1 MAIKDEF
8 ETLFSLTCEPSLS
21 KQLLVQ
27 KFNIRVSVRK
37 CIWQFQGPYEVLSCE
52 EIKVANPWH
61 WLITVFLSHAKDSE
75 GPFFFLRTSLLFVH
89 PRFSKALVWLQVS
102 IRRNFSRT
110 LVVLDNKIEA
120 LLPDDTSGT
129 NSNQQLFSYYSNN
142 KEGNGNSEQEFG
154 SNFSANSFVYV
165 GGLPSFY
172 STKLSSLAL
181 PSAVFEP
188 RFRGSI
194 RNVVYA
200 DDESGRPR
208 RQEVMAY
215 KVSNFWLL

>member
-1 MAIKDEF
+1 M
-8 ETLFSLTCEPSLS
+8 
-21 KQLLVQ
+21 
-27 KFNIRVSVRK
+27 
-37 CIWQFQGPYEVLSCE
+37 
-52 EIKVANPWH
+52 
-61 WLITVFLSHAKDSE
+61 
-75 GPFFFLRTSLLFVH
+75 
-89 PRFSKALVWLQVS
+89 
-102 IRRNFSRT
+102 
-110 LVVLDNKIEA
+110 VLDNKIQA
-120 LLPDDTSGT
+120 VLPDDTG
-129 NSNQQLFSYYSNN
+129 NGNQRLFSYYSNN
-142 KEGNGNSEQEFG
+142 KEGASNGNSEQEFG

-215 KVSNFWLL
+215 KVGKTLLSNNIGRSDLKIKMQPKLFVIDLSIPYISIWTPKQMKKFEDLQLETAFERFGFHTKTT

>member
-1 MAIKDEF
+1 MYLTIPGTLWGTILWRNQSSKPMTLTNYSF
-8 ETLFSLTCEPSLS
+8 FKSRQGLRETF
-21 KQLLVQ
+21 
-27 KFNIRVSVRK
+27 
-37 CIWQFQGPYEVLSCE
+37 
-52 EIKVANPWH
+52 
-61 WLITVFLSHAKDSE
+61 FLSAN
-75 GPFFFLRTSLLFVH
+75 SLLFVH

>member
-1 MAIKDEF
+1 MYLTIPG
-8 ETLFSLTCEPSLS
+8 TLWGTILWRNQSSKPMTLTNYSFFKS
-21 KQLLVQ
+21 
-27 KFNIRVSVRK
+27 R
-37 CIWQFQGPYEVLSCE
+37 QGLRG
-52 EIKVANPWH
+52 
-61 WLITVFLSHAKDSE
+61 TFFLSAY
-75 GPFFFLRTSLLFVH
+75 SLLFVH

-215 KVSNFWLL
+215 KVSNFALYVIVIGKRVRF

>member
-1 MAIKDEF
+1 M
-8 ETLFSLTCEPSLS
+8 
-21 KQLLVQ
+21 
-27 KFNIRVSVRK
+27 
-37 CIWQFQGPYEVLSCE
+37 
-52 EIKVANPWH
+52 
-61 WLITVFLSHAKDSE
+61 
-75 GPFFFLRTSLLFVH
+75 
-89 PRFSKALVWLQVS
+89 
-102 IRRNFSRT
+102 
-110 LVVLDNKIEA
+110 VLDNKIEA

-215 KVSNFWLL
+215 KVGKTLLSNNIGRSDLKIKNATKELFVIDQFPILAFGHQSK

>member
-1 MAIKDEF
+1 M
-8 ETLFSLTCEPSLS
+8 
-21 KQLLVQ
+21 
-27 KFNIRVSVRK
+27 
-37 CIWQFQGPYEVLSCE
+37 
-52 EIKVANPWH
+52 
-61 WLITVFLSHAKDSE
+61 
-75 GPFFFLRTSLLFVH
+75 
-89 PRFSKALVWLQVS
+89 
-102 IRRNFSRT
+102 
-110 LVVLDNKIEA
+110 VLDNKIQA
-120 LLPDDTSGT
+120 VLPDDTG
-129 NSNQQLFSYYSNN
+129 NGNQRLFSYYSNN
-142 KEGNGNSEQEFG
+142 KEGASNGNSEQEFG

-215 KVSNFWLL
+215 KVGKTLLSNRDLTSKLKCNQRAFCDRSIPYISIWTPKQMKKFEDLQLETAFERFGFHHKNHLTVFPLIPYFQKLTWNWL

>member
-1 MAIKDEF
+1 M
-8 ETLFSLTCEPSLS
+8 
-21 KQLLVQ
+21 
-27 KFNIRVSVRK
+27 
-37 CIWQFQGPYEVLSCE
+37 
-52 EIKVANPWH
+52 
-61 WLITVFLSHAKDSE
+61 
-75 GPFFFLRTSLLFVH
+75 
-89 PRFSKALVWLQVS
+89 
-102 IRRNFSRT
+102 
-110 LVVLDNKIEA
+110 VLDNKIEA

-142 KEGNGNSEQEFG
+142 KEGNSGNSEQEFG

-215 KVSNFWLL
+215 KVSNFALYVIVIGKRVRF

>member
-1 MAIKDEF
+1 M
-8 ETLFSLTCEPSLS
+8 
-21 KQLLVQ
+21 
-27 KFNIRVSVRK
+27 
-37 CIWQFQGPYEVLSCE
+37 
-52 EIKVANPWH
+52 
-61 WLITVFLSHAKDSE
+61 
-75 GPFFFLRTSLLFVH
+75 
-89 PRFSKALVWLQVS
+89 
-102 IRRNFSRT
+102 
-110 LVVLDNKIEA
+110 VLDNKIEA
-120 LLPDDTSGT
+120 LLPDDTSGST
-129 NSNQQLFSYYSNN
+129 SGSSNQQLFSYYSNN
-142 KEGNGNSEQEFG
+142 KEGNSGNSEQEFG

-215 KVSNFWLL
+215 KVSNFALYVIVIGKRVRF

>member
-1 MAIKDEF
+1 M
-8 ETLFSLTCEPSLS
+8 
-21 KQLLVQ
+21 
-27 KFNIRVSVRK
+27 
-37 CIWQFQGPYEVLSCE
+37 
-52 EIKVANPWH
+52 
-61 WLITVFLSHAKDSE
+61 
-75 GPFFFLRTSLLFVH
+75 
-89 PRFSKALVWLQVS
+89 
-102 IRRNFSRT
+102 
-110 LVVLDNKIEA
+110 VLDNKVEA
-120 LLPDDTSGT
+120 LLPDDTE
-129 NSNQQLFSYYSNN
+129 NKQLFNIYR
-142 KEGNGNSEQEFG
+142 KEGNSEQEFG

-215 KVSNFWLL
+215 KVRHHFG